1 VTGPSIISEISTPK
15 GSLASFTKKIKVAVK
30 HGESQKK
37 AMQHG
42 NATINSLFKDQKA
55 TMPIVT
61 LFKLEPNT
69 VHYMNIVLE
78 FARGIGGGVD
88 STHRVPRSWLFWL
101 SGFRV
106 PSSGSGSG
114 SGCHWLD
121 PGALRSALLAFLAL
135 WLPRSA
141 LWLWLWLSLAGPGK
155 TNIGPR
161 TSSGSGSDYGPGRS
175 DSDYGPGP
183 GPGSGSGC
191 DSGSA
196 SAFGSGPGSGSS
208 SGYNLQRRL
217 SGV

>member
-1 VTGPSIISEISTPK
+1 MCVCFLVTGPSIISEISTPK

-78 FARGIGGGVD
+78 FARGIGGGC
-88 STHRVPRSWLFWL
+88 
-101 SGFRV
+101 GFHA
-106 PSSGSGSG
+106 P
-114 SGCHWLD
+114 
-121 PGALRSALLAFLAL
+121 RSALLAFLAL

-141 LWLWLWLSLAGPGK
+141 LWLWLRLWLSLAGPG
-155 TNIGPR
+155 R
-161 TSSGSGSDYGPGRS
+161 TAFRAPGFSGSL
-175 DSDYGPGP
+175 
-183 GPGSGSGC
+183 
-191 DSGSA
+191 A
-196 SAFGSGPGSGSS
+196 SAFRALALALALIGWTREDKYRPAH
-208 SGYNLQRRL
+208 
-217 SGV
+217 